1 MTDLCSTCRVIKTK
15 SIRQDGNHY
24 KQLNTFQ
31 ATPKLEM
38 DTRSQFPL
46 FPGFSILHCSFIILR
61 ALSVCTC
68 CCCCR
73 SSFLCGELDGARL
86 FVDALD
92 KGAGVDAALVVL
104 LLVVVGGGGVVVV
117 VVVVVLVALGGALFG
132 GIAGAGSV
140 TNGAAS
146 VASVAS
152 VGAGVRASS
161 SIGSSS
167 IGSSSVRSSGI
178 RSSAVVGASLLDHLN
193 RHDAAKGTST
203 SRVLAPDQADVVLA
217 SDLTCALLAGGNG
230 SGERVVGGAAGVV
243 AAALVAVDVLG
254 DLDVL
259 PVLGGAVR
267 VDHAGVG
274 PGAVAVDLV
283 QRHLEVAA
291 GRDLRELAAH
301 LGHDGLRARLDVVA
315 AGAHRLAHRLGRRAA
330 EPRGVLLEGV
340 AARAVT
346 GGRRVDAQRPADAAC
361 VADGVGDG
369 CVARDELGRE
379 EGRGGEDGL
388 EGHVVG
394 ELLSWVVA
402 GEVLKVIFFAR
413 RADRQ
418 EMSKD

>member
-1 MTDLCSTCRVIKTK
+1 
-15 SIRQDGNHY
+15 
-24 KQLNTFQ
+24 
-31 ATPKLEM
+31 M

-46 FPGFSILHCSFIILR
+46 FPGFSKLHCSFIILR

-68 CCCCR
+68 CCCCCCCR

-86 FVDALD
+86 LVDALD

-104 LLVVVGGGGVVVV
+104 LLVVIGGGGVV
-117 VVVVVLVALGGALFG
+117 VVVVVLVALGGALLG

-140 TNGAAS
+140 TNGAAG
-146 VASVAS
+146 VASVAC
-152 VGAGVRASS
+152 VGAGVRASSSVGSS

-178 RSSAVVGASLLDHLN
+178 RSSSIRSSAVVGTPLLDHLN

-217 SDLTCALLAGGNG
+217 SDLTGALLAGGNG

-274 PGAVAVDLV
+274 PGTVAVDLV

-379 EGRGGEDGL
+379 EGRRGEDGL
-388 EGHVVG
+388 ERHVVG
-394 ELLSWVVA
+394 ELLSWVVV
-402 GEVLKVIFFAR
+402 GESIIKSDFFFAK

-418 EMSKD
+418 EVSKD